1 MNQLVYDPQ
10 GMAPE
15 LDFTKENTEIF
26 AGQVP
31 RIFNPSVMYARVKG
45 GKIKTVDGT
54 FVNPWVAP

>member
-1 MNQLVYDPQ
+1 
-10 GMAPE
+10 
-15 LDFTKENTEIF
+15 
-26 AGQVP
+26 VP